1 MSKKKIK
8 IIVGIVILSV
18 MFLFMQLCSVD
29 LLPESLQG
37 DKHALESE
45 AKGKAV
51 LKQAWIAHGVDS
63 LNAHQ
68 VYQFTTVDHWQGM
81 MAGMGK
87 LWPQKKTALTF
98 KYAPNTFDARLE
110 FLDGETKGLVAG
122 LQSWNYYEKQVGGE
136 VNFKVKENAR
146 YSFGMAAF
154 QYFTEMVGRLSNAPL
169 IRYAGEEEFNEKK
182 YHLVFTT
189 WGSLE
194 GNEEYDQY
202 LLYINQDNNM
212 LEYATYTLR
221 DNYLKMP
228 GSSIVYGTMG
238 FNDYRDVEGY
248 KVPFEQNAFLFG
260 PKENNKDYLHRLTLS
275 SFSFDDFELSELYP
289 DPAIKPIGDKK

>member
-18 MFLFMQLCSVD
+18 MFLFMQLYSVD

-37 DKHALESE
+37 DKYASESE

-122 LQSWNYYEKQVGGE
+122 LTILELLRK
-136 VNFKVKENAR
+136 
-146 YSFGMAAF
+146 
-154 QYFTEMVGRLSNAPL
+154 
-169 IRYAGEEEFNEKK
+169 AGWRRSKLQGKRKCPIQFW
-182 YHLVFTT
+182 H
-189 WGSLE
+189 GS
-194 GNEEYDQY
+194 
-202 LLYINQDNNM
+202 I
-212 LEYATYTLR
+212 
-221 DNYLKMP
+221 
-228 GSSIVYGTMG
+228 SI
-238 FNDYRDVEGY
+238 F
-248 KVPFEQNAFLFG
+248 
-260 PKENNKDYLHRLTLS
+260 H
-275 SFSFDDFELSELYP
+275 
-289 DPAIKPIGDKK
+289 